1 MKKNKDDTEN
11 KIYIIKYRGGDYED
25 YYEKIIFA
33 TTYKTKAIAYVRRF
47 NRILKKW
54 KNYYKQF
61 ETKHCGITWI
71 KEEYI
76 DKYFQRWYSL
86 QEIDRCFFES
96 IELR

>member
-1 MKKNKDDTEN
+1 MKN

-33 TTYKTKAIAYVRRF
+33 TTYKTKAISYVRRF

-54 KNYYKQF
+54 KNYYSQF

-76 DKYFQRWYSL
+76 DQYYQRWYSL
-86 QEIDRCFFES
+86 QKIDKCFFAS
-96 IELR
+96 VELR